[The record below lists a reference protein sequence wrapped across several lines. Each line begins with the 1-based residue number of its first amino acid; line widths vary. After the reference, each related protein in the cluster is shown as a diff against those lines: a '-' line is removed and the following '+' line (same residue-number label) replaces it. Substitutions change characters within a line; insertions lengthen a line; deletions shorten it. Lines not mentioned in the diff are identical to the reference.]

1 MALEGTSAPPGSRV
15 GRTTW
20 ILPLGLVAGMA
31 VGRVLP
37 VPPPPPPAA
46 PPPTY
51 RATLVAV
58 GDIMMHQDVKRS
70 AETFGFDH
78 LWAEVSPLLK
88 AADVA
93 FGNLE
98 TPVAPKGGRPGVP
111 FVFNAPAELPGALV
125 AAGWTVVSTANN
137 HAFDQGPKGIQETL
151 ERLEAA
157 GLGHAGSGATRAEA
171 EAPRFLERNGLRI
184 ALLAFTDI
192 FNVDLNGK
200 PEAPWVRPL
209 DLEEALPAVRAARAQ
224 ADAVVV
230 SVHWGN
236 EYQHQPS
243 PRQREAAR
251 RLVGAGADVILGHHP
266 HVLQPVA
273 WVDAEERRGLVAYS
287 LGNFIS
293 NQDRMWRPGHP
304 TPEGDNRDGALL
316 RVHLA
321 RDAQGALT
329 VTGEVEPLWT
339 ENSWGRGGPRV
350 IRVRRVR
357 PSEADT
363 PDDQATFPLRHARVR
378 AIVGPTWVAPLPE
391 GEGGAQALMR
401 ATTTLP
407 RPR

>member
-1 MALEGTSAPPGSRV
+1 MGPEPGAVRP
-15 GRTTW
+15 GRPTW
-20 ILPLGLVAGMA
+20 RETAMLPLGLALGMGA
-31 VGRVLP
+31 ARLLP
-37 VPPPPPPAA
+37 APATPPPAPPPPSF
-46 PPPTY
+46 

-70 AETFGFDH
+70 AEAFGFDH

-98 TPVAPKGGRPGVP
+98 TPVAPTVGRPGVP

-125 AAGWTVVSTANN
+125 AAGWTFVSTANN
-137 HAFDQGPKGIQETL
+137 HAFDQGPKGIRETL
-151 ERLEAA
+151 ARLDAA
-157 GLGHAGSGATRAEA
+157 GLGQVGSGATRAEA
-171 EAPRFLERNGLRI
+171 EVPRILERNGLRI
-184 ALLAFTDI
+184 ALLAFTDL

-209 DLEEALPAVRAARAQ
+209 DLAEAIPAIQAVRPQ
-224 ADAVVV
+224 VDAVVV

-251 RLVGAGADVILGHHP
+251 QLVGAGVDVILGHHP

-273 WVDAEERRGLVAYS
+273 WVEAEGRRGLVAYS

-293 NQDRMWRPGHP
+293 NQDRTWRPGQP
-304 TPEGDNRDGALL
+304 VPDGDNRDGALV
-316 RVHLA
+316 RVQLA
-321 RDAQGALT
+321 KAGDGSLEIR
-329 VTGEVEPLWT
+329 GEVEPLWT
-339 ENSWGRGGPRV
+339 ENSWGRPGARV

-357 PSEADT
+357 PVEAVT
-363 PDDQATFPLRHARVR
+363 PEEQVTFSARHPRIR
-378 AIVGPTWVAPLPE
+378 AIVGAEWVPE
-391 GEGGAQALMR
+391 ATAALR
-401 ATTTLP
+401 
-407 RPR
+407 R